1 METDTDNRA
10 ETTGAGAGG
19 GLKRVLS
26 RLGAAARGDGGAA
39 AAMPV
44 RAWEIGW
51 YAALIAVG
59 LAMRLWDLGSR
70 ALHHD
75 ESLHALYS
83 WKLIAGD
90 GYQHNPMMHGPF
102 QFQANA
108 ALFLVFGDS
117 DATSRLLYAA
127 MGAVL
132 IGMPFLLRSR
142 LGRLGALL
150 AATGLAASPAML
162 YFSRFARNDILMAV
176 WTFGLVI
183 CMWRY
188 FDEGRVRWLYVSAAL
203 LALAFATKESAYLV
217 TATLGLW
224 ALLMAMRRGAGAG
237 GGGAD
242 AGEFSRGIIG
252 ASPPVA
258 LARAVKRLWASYG
271 GALAGAGVNEG
282 ESEGE
287 NGGGGNGRRA
297 AGAAARP
304 AAFLVL
310 LITLTL
316 PQWSAF
322 AAVLQDAPPL
332 SWTGLTLAAPEGSPS
347 IGDPVGGGI
356 AIAFAIVAAA
366 LALSFHF
373 GRRWGWSV
381 WWRCAAL
388 FYAIWILFYTTFL
401 TNFAGGIASGV
412 WQSLGYW
419 IVQQGEARGGQPWHY
434 YIVISSIYE
443 FLPILVGLAGAVYY
457 LRKREAFGVFLAFWA
472 LVTFALYTIA
482 SEKMPWLLVNITLPF
497 IILSGKTLADA
508 IENTD
513 WRRIARTR
521 TYWLIPA
528 LIALIALLGALALY
542 DAPDGGGAVET
553 VGLPLALVLSAAAM
567 AALIFFCA
575 RAMGRANALWTSLL
589 AVAALLLVLSV
600 RAGAVA
606 SYQNGDTPV
615 EMLVYTQTSP
625 DIPRLLRSYERAG
638 AGAADDLRIEI
649 DGSSGFSW
657 PWAWY
662 FRGEGAAEAS
672 FATYGPDTVGR
683 SFAERTPVIL
693 VHSSNRQ
700 YADESAAADAYG
712 EARRIRHR
720 WWFPEHVYR
729 DLTPVG
735 ILTGLF
741 DRSAWRGAV
750 GYWLNRDGVRHM
762 VGSEDSFLYFRDD
775 VPIDYEPSP

>member
-1 METDTDNRA
+1 MTDNDTENGA
-10 ETTGAGAGG
+10 VETRRSGAGG
-19 GLKRVLS
+19 ALKRVLS
-26 RLGAAARGDGGAA
+26 RLGTPRADADASAPS
-39 AAMPV
+39 AMPV

-59 LAMRLWDLGSR
+59 LAMRLWDLGAR

-108 ALFLVFGDS
+108 ALFLAFGDS
-117 DATSRLLYAA
+117 DATSRLLYAV

-176 WTFGLVI
+176 WTLGLVV

-188 FDEGRVRWLYVSAAL
+188 FDEGRVRWLYIAAAL

-224 ALLMAMRRGAGAG
+224 ALLMAMRYGAG
-237 GGGAD
+237 GSSGGD
-242 AGEFSRGIIG
+242 AARRSDGGGDGGIMG

-258 LARAVKRLWASYG
+258 LARAVKNLWTSYG
-271 GALAGAGVNEG
+271 GALAGAGVNE
-282 ESEGE
+282 ES
-287 NGGGGNGRRA
+287 GGGKNGRRRA
-297 AGAAARP
+297 AAAARP
-304 AAFLVL
+304 AAFLVF

-322 AAVLQDAPPL
+322 AAVLQDVPPL

-356 AIAFAIVAAA
+356 AIAFLIVAAMA
-366 LALSFHF
+366 ALSVYF
-373 GRRWGWSV
+373 GSRWGWSV
-381 WWRCAAL
+381 WWRCAAA
-388 FYAIWILFYTTFL
+388 FYAIWALLYTTFL
-401 TNFAGGIASGV
+401 TNPLGGISSGV

-434 YIVISSIYE
+434 YLVISSIYE
-443 FLPILVGLAGAVYY
+443 FLPVLVGLAGAVYF

-472 LVTFALYTIA
+472 LITFALYTIA

-497 IILSGKTLADA
+497 IILSGKTLGDA
-508 IENTD
+508 IESAD

-528 LIALIALLGALALY
+528 VATLIALLGALALY

-553 VGLPLALVLSAAAM
+553 VGVPVALVLAAAGM
-567 AALIFFCA
+567 AALIYFMS
-575 RAMGRANALWTSLL
+575 RAMGRNNALRASLI

-600 RAGAVA
+600 RAGAIA
-606 SYQNGDTPV
+606 SYRNGDTPV

-625 DIPRLLRSYERAG
+625 DVTRLLRSYEK
-638 AGAADDLRIEI
+638 ADADADGLSIEI

-662 FRGEGAAEAS
+662 FRDEEKAQAA
-672 FATYGPDTVGR
+672 FVTYDADSVGTAFER
-683 SFAERTPVIL
+683 RTPVMV
-693 VHSSNRQ
+693 VHTSNRES
-700 YADESAAADAYG
+700 ADESAADGYG
-712 EARRIRHR
+712 EARRVRHR

-729 DLTPVG
+729 DLTPGG
-735 ILTGLF
+735 IASGLF
-741 DRSAWRGAV
+741 DRSAWRGAL

-762 VGSEDSFLYFRDD
+762 VGSEDSFLYFRED

>member
-1 METDTDNRA
+1 MENEAAAPAR
-10 ETTGAGAGG
+10 GG
-19 GLKRVLS
+19 GGALKRFLS
-26 RLGAAARGDGGAA
+26 RLSAPSGDGVR
-39 AAMPV
+39 AMPV
-44 RAWEIGW
+44 RAWEIAW

-117 DATSRLLYAA
+117 DATSRLLYAVV
-127 MGAVL
+127 GAAL

-162 YFSRFARNDILMAV
+162 YFSRFARNDILMAA
-176 WTFGLVI
+176 WTLGLVI

-188 FDEGRVRWLYVSAAL
+188 FDEGRVRWLYISAAL

-217 TATLGLW
+217 TGTLGLW
-224 ALLMAMRRGAGAG
+224 ALLMAMRRNAGAG
-237 GGGAD
+237 GGA
-242 AGEFSRGIIG
+242 FSALGL
-252 ASPPVA
+252 SPPAA
-258 LARAVKRLWASYG
+258 LARAAKRMWASYG
-271 GALAGAGVNEG
+271 AVFASARLGAGG
-282 ESEGE
+282 ETARDS
-287 NGGGGNGRRA
+287 
-297 AGAAARP
+297 RP
-304 AAFLVL
+304 AAFLAF

-316 PQWSAF
+316 PLWSAF
-322 AAVLQDAPPL
+322 AAAFQDVPPL
-332 SWTGLTLAAPEGSPS
+332 SWLGFTLAAPEGSPT

-356 AIAFAIVAAA
+356 VLAFLLVAAA
-366 LALSFHF
+366 LALSIHF

-381 WWRCAAL
+381 WWRCAAA
-388 FYAIWILFYTTFL
+388 FYAVWLLLYTTFF
-401 TNFAGGIASGV
+401 TNFFSGIRSGV

-434 YIVISSIYE
+434 YFVITSIYE
-443 FLPILVGLAGAVYY
+443 FLPVLVGLVGAVYF
-457 LRKREAFGVFLAFWA
+457 LRKRDEFGVFLVFWS
-472 LVTFALYTIA
+472 LITFALYTIA
-482 SEKMPWLLVNITLPF
+482 SEKMPWLLVNIALPF
-497 IILSGKTLADA
+497 IILSGKTLADV
-508 IENTD
+508 IEGMD

-528 LIALIALLGALALY
+528 VLTLIFLLGALALY
-542 DAPDGGGAVET
+542 DSPGGGALET
-553 VGLPLALVLSAAAM
+553 LIMPLALGLAAAAM
-567 AALIFFCA
+567 AALIYWLS
-575 RAMGRANALWTSLL
+575 RAMGRNNALGASLV

-606 SYQNGDTPV
+606 SYRNGDTPV

-625 DIPRLLRSYERAG
+625 DIPRLLRSLEKAG
-638 AGAADDLRIEI
+638 ADEALPIEI
-649 DGSSGFSW
+649 DGHSGFSW

-662 FRGEGAAEAS
+662 FRDEPRAR
-672 FATYGPDTVGR
+672 FPTYGSG
-683 SFAERTPVIL
+683 SFESAPGSPTLV
-693 VHSSNRQ
+693 VHSSNREL
-700 YADESAAADAYG
+700 ADEALADAYG
-712 EARRIRHR
+712 EARRVRHR

-729 DLTPVG
+729 NLTPG
-735 ILTGLF
+735 SILSGLF
-741 DRSAWRGAV
+741 DRSAWRGAA

-762 VGSEDSFLYFRDD
+762 LGSEDAFLYFKDG
-775 VPIDYEPSP
+775 VALDYESATQP